1 MYFFA
6 RYVSQDLLN
15 DYYIDSQNGYWILHQ
30 NQEQTLPIPY
40 PSHKQNDPN
49 CSLYTD
55 SCNGVA
61 GNAATAMVLH
71 IPVAPGNYTRQHHP
85 LFSDSESSSYY
96 FEVPGSRKI
105 RPIRS

>member
-1 MYFFA
+1 MVQNQLQYYNYTFSVK
-6 RYVSQDLLN
+6 YVWQGSPS
-15 DYYIDSQNGYWILHQ
+15 DYCIGFQNGYWSLHQ
-30 NQEQTLPIPY
+30 SREQTLPVPY
-40 PSHKQNDPN
+40 PSHRQNDPN

-71 IPVAPGNYTRQHHP
+71 IPVAPGNYTRPHHP

-96 FEVPGSRKI
+96 F
-105 RPIRS
+105 